1 MAIYLD
7 HAATTPLLPSAL
19 SAYVSALGVVGN
31 PSSIHSQGQQAKRML
46 EESREVVAASL
57 GADPV
62 EVVFTSGGT
71 ESINLGVKGLYWK
84 RQQGAA
90 AGGAGGATGA
100 RAGGG
105 AGGAGAGGGAGA
117 EGGAAGAGAGAAGV
131 SGAGGSMPRRPRVLV
146 PGGEHHATNDA
157 VEWLAQYE
165 GAVIEWLPVDSV
177 GRLHP
182 EVLEAALARGSGGAA
197 VGSNAAG
204 GGVSV
209 TGAANVA
216 GAVDGGSAVS
226 GAGAVDG
233 GSAVSEAGAVD
244 DVTAASGT
252 GAADDVALVSFLWAN
267 NEVGTIQPVAELA
280 AVAAK
285 YGVPVHV
292 DAVSA
297 YGYVPIDF
305 HAIGV
310 AALSVSAHKI
320 GGPVGVGALLLSR
333 TADVVPLIHG
343 GGQQRGR
350 SGTQDVAGAVAFAAA
365 AQNAVST
372 LPTFA
377 PALEELRDRLV
388 SGIRSAVPTA
398 VLRGDPSPE
407 GRLPGNAH
415 FTFEGCE
422 GDSLLFLLD
431 VAGFSVSTG
440 SACQAGVPEVSHVL
454 VAMGVPELE
463 ARGALRFT
471 LGHGTTAAEVDA
483 LVAALPAAV
492 ARATKA
498 GFADRAVA

>member
-7 HAATTPLLPSAL
+7 HAATTPLLPGAL
-19 SAYVSALGVVGN
+19 EAYVSALGVVGN

-46 EESREVVAASL
+46 EESREAVAESL

-84 RQQGAA
+84 RQGP
-90 AGGAGGATGA
+90 GGL
-100 RAGGG
+100 
-105 AGGAGAGGGAGA
+105 
-117 EGGAAGAGAGAAGV
+117 
-131 SGAGGSMPRRPRVLV
+131 RRPRILV
-146 PGGEHHATNDA
+146 PGAEHHATNDA

-165 GAVIEWLPVDSV
+165 GAVVEWLPVDSV
-177 GRLHP
+177 GRLTP
-182 EVLEAALARGSGGAA
+182 EVLEAALAGGADEGSGG
-197 VGSNAAG
+197 GS
-204 GGVSV
+204 
-209 TGAANVA
+209 
-216 GAVDGGSAVS
+216 GGS
-226 GAGAVDG
+226 GAS
-233 GSAVSEAGAVD
+233 SACG
-244 DVTAASGT
+244 
-252 GAADDVALVSFLWAN
+252 ADDVALMTFLWAN

-297 YGYVPIDF
+297 YGYLPVDF
-305 HAIGV
+305 HEIGV

-320 GGPVGVGALLLSR
+320 GGPVGVGALLIAR

-365 AQNAVST
+365 ARNAVETMPAFAAT
-372 LPTFA
+372 LGG
-377 PALEELRDRLV
+377 LRDRLV
-388 SGIRSAVPTA
+388 SGIRSSVPAA
-398 VLRGDPSPE
+398 VLRGDVTAG

-415 FTFEGCE
+415 FTFAGCE

-454 VAMGVPELE
+454 TAMGVPEPE

-471 LGHGTTAAEVDA
+471 LGHGTTAADVDA

-492 ARATKA
+492 ARASKA

>member
-7 HAATTPLLPSAL
+7 HAATTPMVPAAL

-46 EESREVVAASL
+46 EESREVVAESL

-71 ESINLGVKGLYWK
+71 ESINLAIKGLFWH
-84 RQQGAA
+84 RQGRAGGVRSAA
-90 AGGAGGATGA
+90 EARAGVASAGGANLSDVGPVAPSA
-100 RAGGG
+100 L
-105 AGGAGAGGGAGA
+105 
-117 EGGAAGAGAGAAGV
+117 
-131 SGAGGSMPRRPRVLV
+131 RRPRVLV

-165 GAVIEWLPVDSV
+165 GAQIEWLPVDAL
-177 GRLHP
+177 GRLTP
-182 EVLEAALARGSGGAA
+182 EVLEAALAGGSGGD
-197 VGSNAAG
+197 VQG
-204 GGVSV
+204 GGEHAEASA
-209 TGAANVA
+209 TREAKAGHPLPAGAA
-216 GAVDGGSAVS
+216 
-226 GAGAVDG
+226 
-233 GSAVSEAGAVD
+233 
-244 DVTAASGT
+244 T
-252 GAADDVALVSFLWAN
+252 ADDVALVSFLWAN

-280 AVAAK
+280 AVAAR

-297 YGYVPIDF
+297 YGYLPIDF
-305 HAIGV
+305 HEIGV

-320 GGPVGVGALLLSR
+320 GGPVGVGALLLAR
-333 TADVVPLIHG
+333 TAEVVPLIHG

-365 AQNAVST
+365 AQNAIETMPSFVAELSV
-372 LPTFA
+372 
-377 PALEELRDRLV
+377 LRDRLIA
-388 SGIRSAVPTA
+388 SIRSAVPTA
-398 VLRGDPSPE
+398 VLRGDPAPDA
-407 GRLPGNAH
+407 RLAGNAH
-415 FTFEGCE
+415 FTFAGCE

-454 VAMGVPELE
+454 TAMGVPELE

-483 LVAALPAAV
+483 LVAAMPAAV
-492 ARATKA
+492 ARASKA